1 VPERVDELFDEYAAA
16 YVRGERPA
24 ASEFLA
30 RAGGEADELAGLID
44 AFLARAPAPAPDE
57 TTVALFEAWQAG
69 ESPLL
74 RLRTARGLKRETV
87 VATIVRAL
95 GLNSQKE
102 AKVSRYYHELESG
115 VLDPNRVDRRLWDV
129 LANALGA
136 RVGDL
141 AAWRPRPMEFQAPA
155 FARTSMTMS
164 SIDAPTA
171 PDTAAESQD
180 DEIDRLFNAS
190 GLP

>member
-1 VPERVDELFDEYAAA
+1 MPERVDELFAEYAAA

-30 RAGGEADELAGLID
+30 RGGVEADELAGLID

-57 TTVALFEAWQAG
+57 ATVALFQAWQAG

-87 VATIVRAL
+87 VATIVRTL
-95 GLNSQKE
+95 GLDAKKE
-102 AKVSRYYHELESG
+102 AKVGRYYHELESG
-115 VLDPNRVDRRLWDV
+115 LLDPNRVDRRLWEV

-155 FARTSMTMS
+155 FARTSMAMA

-171 PDTAAESQD
+171 ADTEAVNQE

>member
-1 VPERVDELFDEYAAA
+1 MPERVDELFGEYAAA
-16 YVRGERPA
+16 YARGERPA

-30 RAGGEADELAGLID
+30 RSGGDADELAGLID

-57 TTVALFEAWQAG
+57 TTVALFDAWQTG

-74 RLRTARGLKRETV
+74 RLRTAQGLKRETV
-87 VATIVRAL
+87 VATIVRTL
-95 GLNSQKE
+95 GLDSKKE

-115 VLDPNRVDRRLWDV
+115 LLDPNRVDRRLWDV

-141 AAWRPRPMEFQAPA
+141 AAWRPRPTEFQAPA
-155 FARTSMTMS
+155 FARTAMAMS
-164 SIDAPTA
+164 SVDAPTA
-171 PDTAAESQD
+171 ADTEAGDQE
-180 DEIDRLFNAS
+180 DEIDRLFT
-190 GLP
+190 G